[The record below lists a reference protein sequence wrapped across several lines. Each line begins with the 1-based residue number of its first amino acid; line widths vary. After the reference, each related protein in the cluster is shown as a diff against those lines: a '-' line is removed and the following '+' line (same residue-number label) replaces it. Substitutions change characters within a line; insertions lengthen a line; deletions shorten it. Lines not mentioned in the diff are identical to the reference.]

1 MSNQNLEIKKCNKH
15 FYTVKAGDEWDA
27 GRLLDEFMQDQDV
40 LDYISREAIERSGYD
55 WENADEVSENRYADA
70 EQEIIAEILG
80 EGDKLEQL
88 KNLINKCSVDYRA
101 SFGLKEAE

>member
-27 GRLLDEFMQDQDV
+27 QRLLNEFMQDQDV
-40 LDYISREAIERSGYD
+40 CDRINLEAVERSGYD
-55 WENADEVSENRYADA
+55 WENADKEAEKRYADA
-70 EQEIIAEILG
+70 EQDVISEIIG

-88 KNLINKCSVDYRA
+88 MNLINKCSVDYSAR
-101 SFGLKEAE
+101 FVEDK